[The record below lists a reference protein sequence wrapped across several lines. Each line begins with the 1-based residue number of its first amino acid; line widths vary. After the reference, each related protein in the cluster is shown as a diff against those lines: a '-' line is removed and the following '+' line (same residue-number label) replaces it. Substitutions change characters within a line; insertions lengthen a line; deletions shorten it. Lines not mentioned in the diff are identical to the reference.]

1 MYFPHWKPLLRS
13 DAILATNT
21 SYLNMNQIASS
32 LKNPSRVV
40 GMHLKDMLQ
49 LLTNSAK
56 WADSAEKQVLAGTT
70 ILPK

>member
-1 MYFPHWKPLLRS
+1 
-13 DAILATNT
+13 
-21 SYLNMNQIASS
+21 
-32 LKNPSRVV
+32 
-40 GMHLKDMLQ
+40 MHLKDMLQ